1 MNWSI
6 EDITDRP
13 FLVHELENESR
24 TLNGY
29 HVYCRTACNE
39 YSTLS
44 DEDKIVFILA
54 TSHLEVSEFEREE
67 NLLPEGLDT
76 TDFEKIKLVNDWW
89 NRLAQ
94 DIKVAWSERAKRLNL
109 RPLIGQFDELPVE
122 LALDLIPTQELL
134 RVFLRQDLVI
144 LHRSIKRAIRNKN
157 QRDLYKKAVKIPYAI
172 QVEQQVY
179 RTATVSSLLMFALF
193 GENFNKLSFD
203 NELISSNCDPFTFH
217 IASKTRMKEIFSID
231 DTCLSVLEDLY
242 TRHKFYLTG
251 YGILKNKQGL
261 SVKAYAWDE
270 TDSTVDFIFNDSDSS
285 TKVIKFDRPFLHKN
299 DLPPRNILGYIC
311 DVNVVDGYTLTQ
323 YNPVGLY
330 LSYKNT
336 SNFKILSA
344 KLCIDENGRVVD
356 KRCS

>member
-13 FLVHELENESR
+13 FLVHEIENESR

-134 RVFLRQDLVI
+134 
-144 LHRSIKRAIRNKN
+144 
-157 QRDLYKKAVKIPYAI
+157 
-172 QVEQQVY
+172 
-179 RTATVSSLLMFALF
+179 
-193 GENFNKLSFD
+193 
-203 NELISSNCDPFTFH
+203 
-217 IASKTRMKEIFSID
+217 
-231 DTCLSVLEDLY
+231 
-242 TRHKFYLTG
+242 
-251 YGILKNKQGL
+251 
-261 SVKAYAWDE
+261 
-270 TDSTVDFIFNDSDSS
+270 
-285 TKVIKFDRPFLHKN
+285 
-299 DLPPRNILGYIC
+299 
-311 DVNVVDGYTLTQ
+311 
-323 YNPVGLY
+323 
-330 LSYKNT
+330 
-336 SNFKILSA
+336 
-344 KLCIDENGRVVD
+344 
-356 KRCS
+356 